1 MLAEVFH
8 IFIEFCVK
16 LKAANTLNTMKA
28 LQVLKALNALK
39 VWKKLKARNH
49 PPIDSTPNPSCS
61 GWQSERRHV
70 DQPRQRNCP
79 QVLQGGY
86 PPEGPMAEV
95 LRAEAET
102 AGSNQRIC
110 RLRIST
116 AAPQPRV
123 RAAARRSLPT
133 FHRWKV
139 GRRRRDQQTKRRE
152 NRGRGKSPQQR
163 QAQPT
168 TPTRVTR
175 KRQKPKE
182 NTTPP

>member
-16 LKAANTLNTMKA
+16 LKAVKTLNAMKA

-49 PPIDSTPNPSCS
+49 PPIDSTPKPSCR

-70 DQPRQRNCP
+70 DQPRQRNYL

-95 LRAEAET
+95 LRAEAKT
-102 AGSNQRIC
+102 AGSNYRAC
-110 RLRIST
+110 KPRTYS
-116 AAPQPRV
+116 AAPRPGSGPQPGDLWLL
-123 RAAARRSLPT
+123 SIT
-133 FHRWKV
+133 
-139 GRRRRDQQTKRRE
+139 
-152 NRGRGKSPQQR
+152 GK
-163 QAQPT
+163 
-168 TPTRVTR
+168 
-175 KRQKPKE
+175 
-182 NTTPP
+182 